1 MKKAVLFLLHP
12 KPFAGV
18 RNLGCRVGAGG
29 FNVVRPAHV
38 MLVDNHGVAEG
49 QSNAA
54 NVASWPQFPVG
65 GLGELDVVVRHG
77 RLPRL
82 TQYASVFELE
92 GGLPIGRFKFRTCD
106 PCQEVER
113 NDARLGDLGE
123 RVVAKSLQ

>member
-12 KPFAGV
+12 KPFVGV

-54 NVASWPQFPVG
+54 NMASWPQFPVG
-65 GLGELDVVVRHG
+65 CLGELNVVVRHG
-77 RLPRL
+77 CPLCFAVD
-82 TQYASVFELE
+82 ASVFELE
-92 GGLPIGRFKFRTCD
+92 GGLPIGRFKFRTCN
-106 PCQEVER
+106 PRQKVKC
-113 NDARLGDLGE
+113 NDTGLGNLGK
-123 RVVAKSLQ
+123 RVVAEPLQ

>member
-12 KPFAGV
+12 KPFVGV

-54 NVASWPQFPVG
+54 TVASWPQFSVG

-77 RLPRL
+77 RLPCL
-82 TQYASVFELE
+82 MLHASVFEVE
-92 GGLPIGRFKFRTCD
+92 GGLPIGRFKFRTCN
-106 PCQEVER
+106 PGQEVEC

-123 RVVAKSLQ
+123 RVVAKSFQ